1 MPHRPAVTRTLA
13 LTAFMSSAALA
24 EDNILDPISGAL
36 DGANNVM
43 MTVDSTIAMLAKAI
57 DLLTMVPVIGPFAQM
72 LKPIVNTYMDI
83 KTTIMP
89 IIDAGNRGMAY
100 VKQINEARNTV
111 RQMFSNSNFSDRVNS
126 INSLVGQF
134 GGLSSL
140 SGNARTIDPNDP
152 RGSVARISRAETDAY
167 FAKRPRNSQIG
178 AWASPQSQPVPDRTA
193 LEASFAECARRFE
206 AAPLTAPPHW
216 GGLRLRPREIELW
229 QGRQSRMHDRLRYVC
244 DGGVWR
250 MDRLAP

>member
-1 MPHRPAVTRTLA
+1 MTSDRWAGLRREYERAGLGPDNALADPIAQLECWLREAHDAGVPEPNAMTLA
-13 LTAFMSSAALA
+13 TASPDGEPNARVVL
-24 EDNILDPISGAL
+24 LKAL
-36 DGANNVM
+36 DASGLVFFTNYESAKGRELEANPRAAV
-43 MTVDSTIAMLAKAI
+43 VLVW
-57 DLLTMVPVIGPFAQM
+57 LELERQ
-72 LKPIVNTYMDI
+72 
-83 KTTIMP
+83 
-89 IIDAGNRGMAY
+89 
-100 VKQINEARNTV
+100 V
-111 RQMFSNSNFSDRVNS
+111 RV
-126 INSLVGQF
+126 
-134 GGLSSL
+134 
-140 SGNARTIDPNDP
+140 